1 MLPSGQKHYD
11 IKAQLSIQAGFSS
24 KIFILVKNV
33 NVFKGLGT
41 IQNTFAIK
49 IVQRWIKA
57 DWMMGGG
64 GGGGKEKAIAP
75 NVWVDCA
82 AQELKT
88 SPY

>member
-11 IKAQLSIQAGFSS
+11 IKAQLRIQAGFSS

-57 DWMMGGG
+57 DWMTGGVG
-64 GGGGKEKAIAP
+64 G
-75 NVWVDCA
+75 
-82 AQELKT
+82 Q
-88 SPY
+88 